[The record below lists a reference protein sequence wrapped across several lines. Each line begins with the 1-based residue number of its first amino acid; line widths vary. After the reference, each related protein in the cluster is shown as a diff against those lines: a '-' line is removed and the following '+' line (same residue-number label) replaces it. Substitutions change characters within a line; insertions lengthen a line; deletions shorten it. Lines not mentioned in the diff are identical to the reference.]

1 MFHYPRSRSKT
12 TFACFPEAEEV
23 VIFRIFWA
31 CYFQRN
37 KVARLL
43 RGSNTIK
50 LSTCFPKRKR
60 NGVFRGADSSSWNRN
75 MFRSMNEKI
84 REEKQFA
91 HLVHWESKYSRTSL
105 SKCVAELWEMEH
117 MYVATDTF
125 FSDLTLNYNKRSFV
139 FRVREGN
146 TFHSYTYLNATW
158 VMSAEQI
165 SIMKLE
171 HSMLF
176 PKRKRKWQFGECR
189 IIDFTNKCECIPRI
203 DNTKKPL

>member
-1 MFHYPRSRSKT
+1 MTFTRLINCIIKEWSDYTVMFHYPRSRSKT

-37 KVARLL
+37 KVAHLL

-91 HLVHWESKYSRTSL
+91 HLVRWESSST
-105 SKCVAELWEMEH
+105 AER
-117 MYVATDTF
+117 AC
-125 FSDLTLNYNKRSFV
+125 R
-139 FRVREGN
+139 
-146 TFHSYTYLNATW
+146 NAL
-158 VMSAEQI
+158 Q
-165 SIMKLE
+165 
-171 HSMLF
+171 
-176 PKRKRKWQFGECR
+176 
-189 IIDFTNKCECIPRI
+189 NCERWNICM
-203 DNTKKPL
+203 